1 MRRFM
6 VCLLLAG
13 FVGPALAQPQKRFA
27 VVEAGKTRAVLDC
40 TRIKLQATD
49 LSVTLTCESGV
60 ITLYDESGRVAHRVE
75 ARRY

>member
-1 MRRFM
+1 MRRFV

-40 TRIKLQATD
+40 SRVSLQATD

-60 ITLYDESGRVAHRVE
+60 ITLYDGSGKVVHRVE
-75 ARRY
+75 AKRY